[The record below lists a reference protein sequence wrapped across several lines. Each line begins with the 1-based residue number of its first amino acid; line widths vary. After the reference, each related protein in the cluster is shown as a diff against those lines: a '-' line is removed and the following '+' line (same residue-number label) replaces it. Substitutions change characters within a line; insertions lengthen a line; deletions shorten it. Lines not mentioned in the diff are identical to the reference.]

1 MSEDRPRHPLD
12 PLTADEVAR
21 AWSLARAQDGLGP
34 RVRVISIALAEPP
47 REALREP
54 AAASHPA
61 ERAALVVLIDR
72 DVSKTYEAVVS
83 LTQRRVSS
91 WAHVP
96 GVQPAIVL
104 DEFVECEAAVRADP
118 GWQAAMRRR
127 GVTDFSLAMVDAWSA
142 GNFGIEDEKGRR
154 LSRTLTWV
162 RRSPTDNGYA
172 RPVANLVAIVDL
184 DEMKVIAIEDLGVVP
199 LPPEDANYSPDVAG
213 SRPDLRPLEIRQ
225 PEGPSF
231 ALEGHELSWQKWR
244 MRLGFTPRE
253 GLVLHR
259 VSYRDQGRDRPILH
273 RAAVVEM
280 VVPYGDPRH
289 TYFHRN
295 AFDVGEFG
303 IGTLANSL
311 VNGCDCLGEI
321 RYLDAVVNDSRGGAV
336 TLQNAIC
343 IHEEDYGILWK
354 HFDWRTGYAE
364 VRRSRRL
371 VVSFIATVGNY
382 EYGFYWYFYQDGT
395 IQLEVKLTGIV
406 SNGAVMPGE
415 TPPCGEL
422 VAPQVYAPIHQHFFN
437 VRLDMTVDGPLNSV
451 HEVNTVADPPGPEN
465 PHGNAFR
472 AEATLLRSEAAA
484 QRTVDPLRGRFWTI
498 VNPAVRN
505 RLGQPVGYKLAPGE
519 NVLPFAGPEA
529 AVTKRATFMTKHL
542 WVTPYDPGERYAA
555 GDYPNQHPG
564 GAGLPAYVEDDAAPR
579 QRRAGGLVHLR
590 RPPRAAAGGLAGDA
604 GDVHRLRAQAGRL
617 LRPQPGAG
625 RAATGGRILRAPRTG
640 TRRVAS
646 RRGPAGG
653 VGLQEGRRTRW
664 RRYP

>member
-1 MSEDRPRHPLD
+1 MSEDRSRHPLD

-21 AWSLARAQDGLGP
+21 ACSLVRAQDGLGR
-34 RVRVISIALAEPP
+34 RVRVISIALAEPS
-47 REALREP
+47 RGALREP
-54 AAASHPA
+54 GPA
-61 ERAALVVLIDR
+61 ERAAFVVLIDR
-72 DVSKTYEAVVS
+72 DARKTYEAVVS
-83 LTQRRVSS
+83 LTQARVSS

-104 DEFVECEAAVRADP
+104 DEFFECEAAVRADP

-127 GVTDFSLAMVDAWSA
+127 GIMDFSLAMVDPWSA
-142 GNFGIEDEKGRR
+142 GNFGIEDERGQR

-172 RPVANLVAIVDL
+172 RPVANLIATVDL
-184 DEMKVIAIEDLGVVP
+184 DEMKVIAIEDHGVVP

-225 PEGPSF
+225 PGGPSF

-273 RAAVVEM
+273 RAAVVDM
-280 VVPYGDPRH
+280 VVPYGDPRP

-336 TLQNAIC
+336 TLPNAIC

-354 HFDWRTGYAE
+354 HFDWRTGYSE

-415 TPPCGEL
+415 TPPWGEL
-422 VAPQVYAPIHQHFFN
+422 VAPQVYGPIHQHFFN
-437 VRLDMTVDGPLNSV
+437 VRLDVTIDGPLNAV
-451 HEVNTVADPPGPEN
+451 YEVNTVADPPGPEN
-465 PHGNAFR
+465 PHHNAFR
-472 AEATLLRSEAAA
+472 TEASLLRSEAVA
-484 QRTVDPLRGRFWTI
+484 QRIVDPLRGRFWKI
-498 VNPAVRN
+498 VNPSVQN
-505 RLGQPVGYKLAPGE
+505 RLGQPVGYKLVPGE

-529 AVTKRATFMTKHL
+529 AVTKRATFMTRHL
-542 WVTPYDPGERYAA
+542 WVTRYDPLERYAA

-564 GAGLPAYVEDDAAPR
+564 GAGLPAYVEDDAPLDNAELVVWYTFGAHHVVRPEDWPVMPVTYIGFALKPVGFFDRNPALDVPR
-579 QRRAGGLVHLR
+579 
-590 RPPRAAAGGLAGDA
+590 P
-604 GDVHRLRAQAGRL
+604 
-617 LRPQPGAG
+617 
-625 RAATGGRILRAPRTG
+625 
-640 TRRVAS
+640 
-646 RRGPAGG
+646 
-653 VGLQEGRRTRW
+653 EGRSCGHHA
-664 RRYP
+664 PGSCE

>member
-1 MSEDRPRHPLD
+1 MSEDRLPHLLD
-12 PLTADEVAR
+12 PLTAVEVAR
-21 AWSLARAQDGLGP
+21 AWSLVHRHDGLGS

-47 REALREP
+47 REASCEP
-54 AAASHPA
+54 GAASHPA
-61 ERAALVVLIDR
+61 ERAAFVVLMDR
-72 DVSKTYEAVVS
+72 DAHKTYEAVVS
-83 LTQRRVSS
+83 LTQGRVVS
-91 WAHVP
+91 WTHVP

-104 DEFVECEAAVRADP
+104 DEFFECEAAVRADP

-127 GVTDFSLAMVDAWSA
+127 GVTDFSLAMVDPWSA
-142 GNFGIEDEKGRR
+142 GNFGIENETGRR

-162 RRSPTDNGYA
+162 RTSPTDNGYA
-172 RPVANLVAIVDL
+172 RPVANLIATVDL
-184 DEMKVIAIEDLGVVP
+184 DEMKVIAIEDHGVVP

-213 SRPDLRPLEIRQ
+213 NRPDLRPLEIHQ
-225 PEGPSF
+225 PQGPSF
-231 ALEGHELSWQKWR
+231 TLDGHELSWQKWR

-253 GLVLHR
+253 GLVLHQ

-273 RAAVVEM
+273 RAAVVDM
-280 VVPYGDPRH
+280 VVPYGDPRP

-295 AFDVGEFG
+295 AFDVGEYG

-321 RYLDAVVNDSRGGAV
+321 RYLDAVVNDGRGGAV

-354 HFDWRTGYAE
+354 HFDWRTGYSE

-415 TPPCGEL
+415 TPPWGEL
-422 VAPQVYAPIHQHFFN
+422 VAPQVYGPIHQHFFN

-451 HEVNTVADPPGPEN
+451 YEINTVADPPGPEN
-465 PHGNAFR
+465 PHHNAFR
-472 AEATLLRSEAAA
+472 TEATLLRSECVA
-484 QRTVDPLRGRFWTI
+484 QRIVDPLRGRFWKI
-498 VNPAVRN
+498 VNRSVQN
-505 RLGQPVGYKLAPGE
+505 RLGRPVGYKLVPGE

-529 AVTKRATFMTKHL
+529 QVTKRATFMTKHL
-542 WVTPYDPGERYAA
+542 WVTRYDPRERYAA

-564 GAGLPAYVEDDAAPR
+564 GAGLPTYVEDDAPLDNAP
-579 QRRAGGLVHLR
+579 LVVWYTFGAHHVVRPEDWPVMPVTYIGFALKPVGFFDR
-590 RPPRAAAGGLAGDA
+590 NPALDVRPP
-604 GDVHRLRAQAGRL
+604 
-617 LRPQPGAG
+617 
-625 RAATGGRILRAPRTG
+625 
-640 TRRVAS
+640 
-646 RRGPAGG
+646 
-653 VGLQEGRRTRW
+653 EGRSCGHPT
-664 RRYP
+664 PGTGA

>member
-1 MSEDRPRHPLD
+1 MSEDRPPHPLD

-21 AWSLARAQDGLGP
+21 AGSLARTHDGLGP
-34 RVRVISIALAEPP
+34 RVRVISVALAEPL
-47 REALREP
+47 RAALSGP
-54 AAASHPA
+54 GADHPV
-61 ERAALVVLIDR
+61 ERAAFVVLIDR
-72 DVSKTYEAVVS
+72 DARKAYEAVVS
-83 LTQRRVSS
+83 LTQGRVVS
-91 WAHVP
+91 WTHVP

-104 DEFVECEAAVRADP
+104 DEFFECEAAVRADP
-118 GWQAAMRRR
+118 GWQAAMRQR
-127 GVTDFSLAMVDAWSA
+127 GITDFSLAMVDPWSA

-162 RRSPTDNGYA
+162 RTSPTDNGYA

-184 DEMKVIAIEDLGVVP
+184 DEMKVIAIEDHGVVP

-273 RAAVVEM
+273 RAAVVDM

-343 IHEEDYGILWK
+343 VHEEDYGILWK

-415 TPPCGEL
+415 TPPWGEL

-437 VRLDMTVDGPLNSV
+437 VRLDVTIDGPLNAV
-451 HEVNTVADPPGPEN
+451 YEVNTVADPPGPEN
-465 PHGNAFR
+465 PHHNAFR
-472 AEATLLRSEAAA
+472 TEASLLRSEAVA
-484 QRTVDPLRGRFWTI
+484 QRIVDPLRGRFWKI
-498 VNPAVRN
+498 VNPSVRN
-505 RLGQPVGYKLAPGE
+505 RLGQPVGYKLVPGE

-542 WVTPYDPGERYAA
+542 WVTRYDPRERYAA

-564 GAGLPAYVEDDAAPR
+564 GAGLPAYVEDDAPLDNAELVVWYTFGAHHVVRPEDWPVMPVTYIGFALKPVGFFDRNPALDVPR
-579 QRRAGGLVHLR
+579 
-590 RPPRAAAGGLAGDA
+590 P
-604 GDVHRLRAQAGRL
+604 
-617 LRPQPGAG
+617 
-625 RAATGGRILRAPRTG
+625 
-640 TRRVAS
+640 
-646 RRGPAGG
+646 
-653 VGLQEGRRTRW
+653 EGRSCGHHA
-664 RRYP
+664 PGSCE

>member
-21 AWSLARAQDGLGP
+21 AGSLARTHDGLGP
-34 RVRVISIALAEPP
+34 RVRVISVALAEPL
-47 REALREP
+47 RAALSGP
-54 AAASHPA
+54 GADHPV

-72 DVSKTYEAVVS
+72 DARKVYEAVVS
-83 LTQRRVSS
+83 LTQGRVVA
-91 WAHVP
+91 WTHVP

-104 DEFVECEAAVRADP
+104 DEFFECEAAVRADP

-127 GVTDFSLAMVDAWSA
+127 GIMDFSLAMVDPWSA

-162 RRSPTDNGYA
+162 RTSPTDNGYA

-184 DEMKVIAIEDLGVVP
+184 DEMKVIAIEDHGVVP
-199 LPPEDANYSPDVAG
+199 LPPENANYSPDVAG
-213 SRPDLRPLEIRQ
+213 SRPDLRQLEIRQ

-253 GLVLHR
+253 GLVLHG

-273 RAAVVEM
+273 RAAVVDM

-343 IHEEDYGILWK
+343 VHEEDYGILWK
-354 HFDWRTGYAE
+354 HFDWRTGYSE

-415 TPPCGEL
+415 TPPWGEL
-422 VAPQVYAPIHQHFFN
+422 VAPQVYGPIHQHFFN
-437 VRLDMTVDGPLNSV
+437 VRLDVTIDGPLNAV
-451 HEVNTVADPPGPEN
+451 YEVNTVADPPGPAN
-465 PHGNAFR
+465 PHHNAFR
-472 AEATLLRSEAAA
+472 TEASLLRSEAVA
-484 QRTVDPLRGRFWTI
+484 QRTADPLRGRFWKI
-498 VNPAVRN
+498 VNPSVRN
-505 RLGQPVGYKLAPGE
+505 RLGQPVGYKLVPGE

-542 WVTPYDPGERYAA
+542 WVTRYDPRERYAA

-564 GAGLPAYVEDDAAPR
+564 GAGLPAYVEDDAPLDNAELVVWYTFGAHHVVRPEDWPVMPVTYIGFALKPVGFFDRNPALDVPR
-579 QRRAGGLVHLR
+579 
-590 RPPRAAAGGLAGDA
+590 P
-604 GDVHRLRAQAGRL
+604 
-617 LRPQPGAG
+617 
-625 RAATGGRILRAPRTG
+625 
-640 TRRVAS
+640 
-646 RRGPAGG
+646 
-653 VGLQEGRRTRW
+653 EGRSCGHHA
-664 RRYP
+664 PGSAQ

>member
-1 MSEDRPRHPLD
+1 
-12 PLTADEVAR
+12 
-21 AWSLARAQDGLGP
+21 
-34 RVRVISIALAEPP
+34 
-47 REALREP
+47 
-54 AAASHPA
+54 
-61 ERAALVVLIDR
+61 VLIDR
-72 DVSKTYEAVVS
+72 DARRTYEAVVS
-83 LTQRRVSS
+83 LTRGRVSS

-96 GVQPAIVL
+96 DVQPAIVL
-104 DEFVECEAAVRADP
+104 DEFFECEAAVRADP

-127 GVTDFSLAMVDAWSA
+127 GVTDFSLAMVDPWSA

-172 RPVANLVAIVDL
+172 RPVANLIAVVDL
-184 DEMKVIAIEDLGVVP
+184 DEMKVIAIEDYGVVP

-213 SRPDLRPLEIRQ
+213 SRSDIRPLEIRQ
-225 PEGPSF
+225 PGGPSF
-231 ALEGHELSWQKWR
+231 ALDGHELSWQKWR

-253 GLVLHR
+253 GLTLHR

-273 RAAVVEM
+273 RAAVVDM
-280 VVPYGDPRH
+280 VVPYGDPRP

-336 TLQNAIC
+336 TLENAIC

-354 HFDWRTGYAE
+354 HFDWRTGYSE

-415 TPPCGEL
+415 SPPWGEL
-422 VAPQVYAPIHQHFFN
+422 VAPQVYGPIHQHFFN

-451 HEVNTVADPPGPEN
+451 YEVNTVADPPGPEN
-465 PHGNAFR
+465 PHHNAFR
-472 AEATLLRSEAAA
+472 TEASLLRSEAVAP
-484 QRTVDPLRGRFWTI
+484 RIVDPLRGRFWKI

-505 RLGQPVGYKLAPGE
+505 RLGQPVGYKLVPGE

-542 WVTPYDPGERYAA
+542 WVTRYDPQERYAA

-564 GAGLPAYVEDDAAPR
+564 GAGLPAYVEDDAPLDNAPLVVWYTFGAHHVVR
-579 QRRAGGLVHLR
+579 PEDWPVMPVTYIGFALKPVGFFDKNPALDVPRPEGGSCGHH
-590 RPPRAAAGGLAGDA
+590 A
-604 GDVHRLRAQAGRL
+604 
-617 LRPQPGAG
+617 PGSCA
-625 RAATGGRILRAPRTG
+625 
-640 TRRVAS
+640 
-646 RRGPAGG
+646 
-653 VGLQEGRRTRW
+653 
-664 RRYP
+664 